1 MAGSYPP
8 ILSQQDLHTLRD
20 TAIDYAL
27 ANGLIVRPTV
37 DKQVHFAN
45 NAAVTHAPFSLFPTP
60 FPRREFIKAQKLQPI
75 WNDLIH
81 RMSQDDAFL
90 NEIMDTLREVD
101 DFMEKLYDI
110 YKKVKSEGIKQK
122 ASLGIHRCD
131 YLLHVPEGG
140 KSEDSIIQQVEF
152 NTIASSFGGLSAIT
166 GDLHQFLLRSTD
178 YQCDPNTIKLNQLP
192 ENISVTAIAG
202 GIAAAYSLYNVPGSV
217 VLMVIQ
223 PGERNAFDQRSIE
236 YELLKK
242 HNVRLIR
249 RTLSEIEERGQL
261 DSERGALLIDGREIA
276 VTYFR
281 AGYSPD
287 DHPTDKEWE
296 ARLLVERSL
305 SIKCPNIAYQLV
317 GAKKVQ
323 QVLAIPGRIEKY
335 LDENVA
341 NEVRESFAGLYPLD
355 HTEIGQ
361 QAYQMALANPGKYVM
376 KPQREGGG
384 NNLYGNDIVTELK
397 RLEGKRLDA
406 YILMD
411 LIRSPPL
418 KNIMVREG
426 LLIQG
431 DVISELGIYGTY
443 LHDGKKEIL
452 NEPAGHLLRTKGHGT
467 NEGGVAAGFAVID
480 SPLLL

>member
-1 MAGSYPP
+1 MTGSYPP
-8 ILSQQDLHTLRD
+8 NLSQQSLHTLREA
-20 TAIDYAL
+20 AIDYAL
-27 ANGLIVRPTV
+27 ANGLVVRPTV
-37 DKQVHFAN
+37 DKQIHFAN

-60 FPRREFIKAQKLQPI
+60 FPRREFEKAQKLQTT
-75 WNDLIH
+75 WNELIH
-81 RMSQDDAFL
+81 HLSQDDAFL
-90 NEIMDTLREVD
+90 NEIMDTLKEVD
-101 DFMEKLYDI
+101 DFMERLFDI
-110 YKKVKSEGIKQK
+110 YKKVRSEGIKQK
-122 ASLGIHRCD
+122 AALGIHRCD
-131 YLLHVPEGG
+131 YLLHLAEGG
-140 KSEDSIIQQVEF
+140 NSADAIIQQVEY
-152 NTIASSFGGLSAIT
+152 NTIASSFGGLSAIA
-166 GDLHQFLLRSTD
+166 GELHRFLLQATD
-178 YQCDPNTIKLNQLP
+178 YECEKGTIKPENLP
-192 ENISVTAIAG
+192 ENTSISGIAG
-202 GIAAAYSLYNVPGSV
+202 GIAEAYNLYNVPGSV

-223 PGERNAFDQRSIE
+223 PGERNAFDQRAIE
-236 YELLKK
+236 YQLLKK
-242 HNVRLIR
+242 HNIRLIR
-249 RTLSEIEERGQL
+249 RTLSDIEERGQL
-261 DSERGALLIDGREIA
+261 DPERSALIMDGLEVA

-287 DHPTDKEWE
+287 DHPTEKQWA
-296 ARLLVERSL
+296 ARLLIERSF

-335 LDENVA
+335 LDESVA
-341 NEVRESFAGLYPLD
+341 NELRESFAGLYPLD
-355 HTEIGQ
+355 HTEVGQ

-384 NNLYGNDIVTELK
+384 NNLYGDDIIIELK

-431 DVISELGIYGTY
+431 DVISELGIYGAY
-443 LHDGKKEIL
+443 LHDGEKQIL
-452 NEPAGHLLRTKGHGT
+452 NERAGHLLRTKGHGT

>member
-8 ILSQQDLHTLRD
+8 NLSQQDLHILRD

-27 ANGLIVRPTV
+27 ANGLIVRPTI

-60 FPRREFIKAQKLQPI
+60 FPRREFEKAQKLQPI

-81 RMSQDDAFL
+81 QLSQDDAFL

-122 ASLGIHRCD
+122 VSLGIHRCD
-131 YLLHVPEGG
+131 YLLHVSGEGN
-140 KSEDSIIQQVEF
+140 SEHAIIQQVEY

-166 GDLHQFLLRSTD
+166 GDLHRFLLRATD
-178 YQCDPNTIKLNQLP
+178 YQCEKNTIKLEQLP
-192 ENISVTAIAG
+192 DNISVSAIAG
-202 GIAAAYSLYNVPGSV
+202 GIAEAYRLYNVPGSV

-242 HNVRLIR
+242 HDIRLIR
-249 RTLSEIEERGQL
+249 HTLSEIAERGQI
-261 DSERGALLIDGREIA
+261 DGESSTLLIDDREVAI
-276 VTYFR
+276 F
-281 AGYSPD
+281 
-287 DHPTDKEWE
+287 
-296 ARLLVERSL
+296 

-335 LDENVA
+335 LDEKVA
-341 NEVRESFAGLYPLD
+341 NELRESFAGLYPLD

-384 NNLYGNDIVTELK
+384 NNLYGDEIVAELK
-397 RLEGKRLDA
+397 RLESKRLDA

-426 LLIQG
+426 MLIQG

-443 LHDGKKEIL
+443 LHDGDKEIL
-452 NEPAGHLLRTKGHGT
+452 NEGAGHLLRTKGHGT